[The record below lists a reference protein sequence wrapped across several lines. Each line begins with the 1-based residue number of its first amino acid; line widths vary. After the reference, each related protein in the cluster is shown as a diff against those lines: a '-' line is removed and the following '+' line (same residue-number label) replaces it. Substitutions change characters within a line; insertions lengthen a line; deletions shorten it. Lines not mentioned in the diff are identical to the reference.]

1 MSDDD
6 VQDALRIARAQ
17 RGATPRESDVQAVP
31 YARSVPSMARD
42 VAQMATNIAVPTNVQ
57 LLARSAAGDSSVVTG
72 KNFLPTDIAEMKRQV
87 AAQKS
92 KNKFMEDIKSGE
104 FERMTPEV
112 YHQEGRDQP
121 PYTPEEAAS
130 IRAVFPDAQT
140 RAVPYDAWRNQRLK
154 ELASFDKTR
163 GRTSVSDYQGTTSGL
178 DTANLPTTAQRS
190 YFDPEYRVATTL
202 GRYKAFDT
210 PQGTIVLDKYN
221 FDRYGTGGSHQDL
234 PLSEMYNMP
243 VGVLDSLMKHHRSKV
258 EKPVAINL
266 DDPYGNYVYTGKEIT
281 TPGSTAGMGLP
292 AHPETSHTTP
302 RNVVLPPR
310 RPEEYADGGSV
321 KDEAVDDAVRLAHR
335 RPAYSSSIF
344 PVTADD
350 EGLHFDSNA
359 GILGKV
365 KQAGHYFA
373 DTMSGRKQMDVTDPE
388 AIDAANTIAGMTTL
402 GAGAMRAPAN
412 ALRSGAARE
421 ETARIPS
428 SYRVDN
434 PGGMWLADKQEDA
447 FRGTTGTARRG
458 LRGSATAFAGMGDEP
473 MMLPVSELA
482 KLRGVNNE
490 RRVPGDFQ
498 YDDLAKDVA
507 DRGYTNE
514 SPVMVFVNHLGQ
526 PYVNEGNTRI
536 AVAKDKG
543 IPAIRSWVHWYNGG
557 EDAPGNWTPRSVAE
571 MERRVREGRAH
582 GGRTPAWQR
591 SAGKD
596 PEGGLNAKGRA
607 AYNRENPG
615 KPGLK
620 PPAPHPKTD
629 RDAARRDSFCAR
641 MKGMKAKLTGSKT
654 ANDPDSRINKSL
666 RAWNCRADG
675 GRLMHDDT
683 LYALRLAQQGRQ
695 HFDDGG
701 SAQQPQTQSMQRS
714 SQPFDLHSFVNNLY
728 QQEFGREADEGG
740 REYWEGQLGNGAIT
754 PDQMRNQFRGSQ
766 EYNSDAA
773 QQYRAAH
780 QPMAPYDT
788 PYAGPW
794 GDDQGLGPNDGPIG
808 MPNPIGQM
816 PPYGAGG
823 RPPMPPQGGGM
834 PFQGGGMPPQGGP
847 RPMPFGGNPFAGLP
861 QIGPQGGPQ
870 QPLAPWNV
878 NNPTGGG
885 PNDQTPFTPG
895 QGGPMV
901 GGMPGQGGMPFVGKN
916 GGGGGLGGGMPN
928 QGGSTMGGTPGA
940 NQGIAANG
948 GGLNGALGG
957 IGGALGGLGGLG
969 GFGGGFM

>member
-1 MSDDD
+1 
-6 VQDALRIARAQ
+6 
-17 RGATPRESDVQAVP
+17 
-31 YARSVPSMARD
+31 
-42 VAQMATNIAVPTNVQ
+42 
-57 LLARSAAGDSSVVTG
+57 
-72 KNFLPTDIAEMKRQV
+72 
-87 AAQKS
+87 
-92 KNKFMEDIKSGE
+92 
-104 FERMTPEV
+104 
-112 YHQEGRDQP
+112 
-121 PYTPEEAAS
+121 
-130 IRAVFPDAQT
+130 
-140 RAVPYDAWRNQRLK
+140 
-154 ELASFDKTR
+154 
-163 GRTSVSDYQGTTSGL
+163 
-178 DTANLPTTAQRS
+178 
-190 YFDPEYRVATTL
+190 
-202 GRYKAFDT
+202 
-210 PQGTIVLDKYN
+210 
-221 FDRYGTGGSHQDL
+221 
-234 PLSEMYNMP
+234 
-243 VGVLDSLMKHHRSKV
+243 
-258 EKPVAINL
+258 
-266 DDPYGNYVYTGKEIT
+266 
-281 TPGSTAGMGLP
+281 
-292 AHPETSHTTP
+292 
-302 RNVVLPPR
+302 
-310 RPEEYADGGSV
+310 
-321 KDEAVDDAVRLAHR
+321 
-335 RPAYSSSIF
+335 
-344 PVTADD
+344 
-350 EGLHFDSNA
+350 
-359 GILGKV
+359 
-365 KQAGHYFA
+365 
-373 DTMSGRKQMDVTDPE
+373 
-388 AIDAANTIAGMTTL
+388 
-402 GAGAMRAPAN
+402 
-412 ALRSGAARE
+412 
-421 ETARIPS
+421 
-428 SYRVDN
+428 
-434 PGGMWLADKQEDA
+434 
-447 FRGTTGTARRG
+447 
-458 LRGSATAFAGMGDEP
+458 
-473 MMLPVSELA
+473 
-482 KLRGVNNE
+482 
-490 RRVPGDFQ
+490 
-498 YDDLAKDVA
+498 
-507 DRGYTNE
+507 
-514 SPVMVFVNHLGQ
+514 
-526 PYVNEGNTRI
+526 
-536 AVAKDKG
+536 
-543 IPAIRSWVHWYNGG
+543 
-557 EDAPGNWTPRSVAE
+557 
-571 MERRVREGRAH
+571 
-582 GGRTPAWQR
+582 
-591 SAGKD
+591 
-596 PEGGLNAKGRA
+596 
-607 AYNRENPG
+607 
-615 KPGLK
+615 
-620 PPAPHPKTD
+620 
-629 RDAARRDSFCAR
+629 
-641 MKGMKAKLTGSKT
+641 
-654 ANDPDSRINKSL
+654 
-666 RAWNCRADG
+666 
-675 GRLMHDDT
+675 MHDDT